1 MKRPFSARD
10 HLPQDVYDVAGVR
23 ELDRLIIERMGDNG
37 YELMSH
43 AGEAA
48 FATLLSRWPD
58 VEHVCLLA
66 GPGNNGGDAWVVAG
80 LAKLHGVEVTL
91 LTLGDLVVGDLN
103 QPSSGSKDSSGA
115 KESSAAQQARHFA
128 EEQGVVAMAF
138 SGELPVDADLL
149 VDGLLGTGINALVQ
163 GEFAEAINAINAHA
177 AEVLALDLPSGLHAD
192 SGRIMGA
199 CVEAT
204 QTITFIGLKT
214 GLLTCDGPD
223 VCGDIAF
230 AVLNLS
236 DKERAQVAARAR
248 RVSWDALQKSQQ
260 RLSARRGNSNK
271 GHHGH
276 ALLVGGDLG
285 FGGALSLAVEAC
297 ARTGAGLTSCA
308 TRPDHLPVILSR
320 RPECMVSGVH
330 SGLELPPLLERATVV
345 GCGPGLGR
353 SSWSELLLQQVLL
366 ADHPAVLDA
375 DALNILSS
383 PGWQSDFSERDVVL
397 TPHPGEAAH
406 MLHVSVGDIQ
416 NDRVAM
422 ARQLADRYRAVVVLK
437 GQGTVIA
444 SPCGKLAI
452 CTDGNPGMASG
463 GMGDVLTG
471 VITALLAQGM
481 NPWDAACYG
490 VCIHS
495 AAADL
500 AVETAGQRGLLASDL
515 MGYIRELVN

>member
-10 HLPQDVYDVAGVR
+10 HLPQDIHDVAGVR

-48 FATLLSRWPD
+48 FATLLSRWPEALHIC
-58 VEHVCLLA
+58 VFA
-66 GPGNNGGDAWVVAG
+66 GSGNNGGDAWVVAG
-80 LAKLHGVEVTL
+80 LARLHGLEVTFF
-91 LTLGDLVVGDLN
+91 TLGDQTLHAMDKPVG
-103 QPSSGSKDSSGA
+103 
-115 KESSAAQQARHFA
+115 AAQQARVFA
-128 EEQGVVAMAF
+128 EDNGVVAQTF
-138 SGELPVDADLL
+138 SGGLPSDVDLII
-149 VDGLLGTGINALVQ
+149 DGLLGTGINALVF
-163 GEFAEAINAINAHA
+163 GDYADAIHAINEHA
-177 AEVLALDLPSGLHAD
+177 ADVLSLDIPSGLHAD
-192 SGRIMGA
+192 SGRIMGS
-199 CVEAT
+199 CVQAT
-204 QTITFIGLKT
+204 QTITFIGLKP

-223 VCGDIAF
+223 VSGDVAF
-230 AVLNLS
+230 AVLDLTNQ
-236 DKERAQVAARAR
+236 EREKVEPYAHRI
-248 RVSWDALQKSQQ
+248 SWDVLDRSNQ

-271 GHHGH
+271 GNHGH

-308 TRPDHLPVILSR
+308 TRSDHLSVILAR

-345 GCGPGLGR
+345 GCGPGLGL

-366 ADHPAVLDA
+366 ADHPVVLDA
-375 DALNILSS
+375 DALNILAS
-383 PGWQSDFSERDVVL
+383 PGWQSDFSERDVIL
-397 TPHPGEAAH
+397 TPHPGEAAR
-406 MLHVSVGDIQ
+406 LLGESVADIQ
-416 NDRVAM
+416 SDRLVSAV
-422 ARQLADRYRAVVVLK
+422 QLADRYQAVVLLK

-444 SPCGKLAI
+444 SPCGKVAI

-471 VITALLAQGM
+471 VITGLLAQGM
-481 NPWDAACYG
+481 TPWDATCYG
-490 VCIHS
+490 ACIHS

-500 AVETAGQRGLLASDL
+500 AVETSGMRGLLASDL

>member
-10 HLPQDVYDVAGVR
+10 HLPQDIHDVAGVR

-48 FATLLSRWPD
+48 FATLISRWSEAMHIC
-58 VEHVCLLA
+58 VFA
-66 GPGNNGGDAWVVAG
+66 GSGNNGGDAWVVAA
-80 LAKLHGVEVTL
+80 LAKLHGLDVTFY
-91 LTLGDLVVGDLN
+91 TLGDRKLDP
-103 QPSSGSKDSSGA
+103 QSSV
-115 KESSAAQQARHFA
+115 QQARAFA
-128 EEQGVVAMAF
+128 EDNGIVAQSF
-138 SGELPVDADLL
+138 SGTLPKDADLI
-149 VDGLLGTGINALVQ
+149 VDGLLGTGINALVL
-163 GEFAEAINAINAHA
+163 GEYADTIEVINTHA
-177 AEVLALDLPSGLHAD
+177 ADVLALDIPSGLHAD
-192 SGRIMGA
+192 SGRIMGS
-199 CVEAT
+199 CVQAT
-204 QTITFIGLKT
+204 QTVTFIGLKP

-230 AVLNLS
+230 AALDLTDRERVNVTPYAQRISWDVLNKN
-236 DKERAQVAARAR
+236 D
-248 RVSWDALQKSQQ
+248 Q
-260 RLSARRGNSNK
+260 RLPARRGNSNK
-271 GHHGH
+271 ANHGH
-276 ALLVGGDLG
+276 ALLVGGDHG
-285 FGGALSLAVEAC
+285 FGGALSMAAEAC
-297 ARTGAGLTSCA
+297 ARAGVGLTSCA
-308 TRPDHLPVILSR
+308 TRPDHLPVILAR

-345 GCGPGLGR
+345 GCGPGLGL

-366 ADHPAVLDA
+366 ADHPVVLDA
-375 DALNILSS
+375 DALNILAS

-397 TPHPGEAAH
+397 TPHPGEAAR
-406 MLHVSVGDIQ
+406 LLGESVAEIQ
-416 NDRVAM
+416 SERLASAV
-422 ARQLADRYRAVVVLK
+422 QLADRYQAVVLLK

-471 VITALLAQGM
+471 IITALLAQGM
-481 NPWDAACYG
+481 SPWDATCYG
-490 VCIHS
+490 ACVHS

-500 AVETAGQRGLLASDL
+500 AVETSGVRGLLASDL

>member
-10 HLPQDVYDVAGVR
+10 HLPQDIHDVAGVR

-48 FATLLSRWPD
+48 FSAVLSRWPD
-58 VEHVCLLA
+58 VQHVCLLA
-66 GPGNNGGDAWVVAG
+66 GSGNNGGDAWVVAA
-80 LAKLHGVEVTL
+80 LAKLHGLEVSFY
-91 LTLGDLVVGDLN
+91 TLGEGQGD
-103 QPSSGSKDSSGA
+103 GDSSNQ
-115 KESSAAQQARHFA
+115 SAAALQARVFA
-128 EEQGVVAMAF
+128 ESNGVQATRF
-138 SGELPVDADLL
+138 SGGLPADADLI
-149 VDGLLGTGINALVQ
+149 VDGLLGTGLNALVA
-163 GEFAEAINAINAHA
+163 GDFALAIQAINQHSAD
-177 AEVLALDLPSGLHAD
+177 VLALDIPSGLHAD
-192 SGRIMGA
+192 SGRIMGV

-204 QTITFIGLKT
+204 QTVTFIGLKP

-230 AVLNLS
+230 AALDLTDNERAKVVPFARRISWDVLN
-236 DKERAQVAARAR
+236 KT
-248 RVSWDALQKSQQ
+248 KQ
-260 RLSARRGNSNK
+260 RLPLRRGNSNK
-271 GHHGH
+271 GNHGH
-276 ALLVGGDLG
+276 ALLVGGDHG
-285 FGGALSLAVEAC
+285 FGGALSMAAEAC
-297 ARTGAGLTSCA
+297 SRAGVGLTSCA
-308 TRPDHLPVILSR
+308 TRPDHLPVILAR

-330 SGLELPPLLERATVV
+330 SGLEIPPLLDRATVV

-366 ADHPAVLDA
+366 ADHPVVLDA
-375 DALNILSS
+375 DALNILAS

-397 TPHPGEAAH
+397 TPHPGEAAR
-406 MLHVSVGDIQ
+406 LLDESVADIQ
-416 NDRVAM
+416 SERLASAV
-422 ARQLADRYRAVVVLK
+422 QLADRYQAVVVLK

-444 SPCGKLAI
+444 SSCGQLAI

-481 NPWDAACYG
+481 SPWEAACYG
-490 VCIHS
+490 VSIHS

-500 AVETAGQRGLLASDL
+500 ASEAGGMRGLLASDL
-515 MGYIRELVN
+515 MSHIRELVN